1 MLNAEHTVIH
11 WCTCDVKAGRFW
23 PCLIWLSEKK
33 IIIIVGWMPMHM
45 IVILLEK
52 RRFMQKPTFVPLQV
66 QTDRHHTFLDAAEFQ
81 L

>member
-33 IIIIVGWMPMHM
+33 NHNYSW
-45 IVILLEK
+45 
-52 RRFMQKPTFVPLQV
+52 
-66 QTDRHHTFLDAAEFQ
+66 LDAHAYDCDLAGKKEVYAKTH
-81 L
+81 LCALASPDGPPPHVP